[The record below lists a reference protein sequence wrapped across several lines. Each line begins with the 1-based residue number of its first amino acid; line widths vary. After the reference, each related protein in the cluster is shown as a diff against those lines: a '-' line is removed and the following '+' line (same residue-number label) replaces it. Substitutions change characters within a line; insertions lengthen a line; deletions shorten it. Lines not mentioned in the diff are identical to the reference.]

1 MKKILIYHIHSFLL
15 LCIVAGVMLLPACR
29 EDQAGQPSISHL
41 RNYAASPN
49 DTVLQTVSAGQW
61 VVVVG
66 NNLSSVSQAYFGTT
80 AASINSTFFSDTC
93 CVIQIPSIPFQL
105 VPRDKLNEII
115 LFSEGGTANFEVN
128 ITGAPIISHV
138 RAYGAS
144 SNNEILSAILPG
156 QKINLVGYNLKNAEK
171 IAFQGIEADLT
182 KVAYSDTSAIV
193 QIPADL
199 SGGDASQV
207 NMISYTTKIGV
218 GTFAIKII
226 GPPVITSISYEIPKA
241 GDPVYLY
248 GNNLG
253 GVQSLTFAGEIIST
267 YEVSADGT
275 SVSFIAPALTQ
286 SGPVVVTTL
295 GGTFTTAYKVN
306 DINFING
313 GGVGIIANM
322 EWSDYFGWA
331 WWGGGILN
339 SSDPNSGWPSY
350 NADFGVGTGMY
361 IELKSNILN
370 GGAGDDGN
378 AIRINDAKSGWVPAE
393 NLSDPGS
400 NWALKFEINVAKPW
414 KGGTICIKSTN
425 GNYIARYEPWQIS
438 SSKTISY
445 TTKGWQT
452 VTIPLSEFRAK
463 DANLGDGK
471 GLSITKVSDL
481 LDTGSGTGNLTV
493 YMHNFST
500 GATETTFDGAFD
512 NFRVV
517 KR

>member
-1 MKKILIYHIHSFLL
+1 MKKNLLYQIHSFLL
-15 LCIVAGVMLLPACR
+15 LCIVAGIMLLPACR
-29 EDQAGQPSISHL
+29 KDQAGQPSISHL

-49 DTVLQTVSAGQW
+49 DTILETVSAGQW

-93 CVIQIPSIPFQL
+93 CVIQIPAIPFPL
-105 VPRDKLNEII
+105 VPRDKLNEIS
-115 LFSEGGTANFEVN
+115 LVSEGGTATFKVN
-128 ITGAPIISHV
+128 ITGEPIISNV
-138 RAYGAS
+138 RNAAAAP
-144 SNNEILSAILPG
+144 NNAIVNSILPG
-156 QKINLVGYNLKNAEK
+156 QLINIVGYNLKEATK
-171 IAFQGIEADLT
+171 IAFQGIAADLT
-182 KVAYSDTSAIV
+182 KVTYSDSSAIV
-193 QIPADL
+193 QVPANL

-226 GPPVITSISYEIPKA
+226 GPPVITSISSEIPKA
-241 GDPVYLY
+241 GDEVNIY
-248 GNNLG
+248 GNNFG
-253 GVQSLTFAGEIIST
+253 GIQSLTFAGETIST
-267 YEVSADGT
+267 YKVAVDEN
-275 SVSFIAPALTQ
+275 SVNFIAPALTQ
-286 SGPVVVTTL
+286 SGPVVITTP
-295 GGTFTTAYKVN
+295 GGTFTSAYKVN

-378 AIRINDAKSGWVPAE
+378 AIRINDAKSGWVPTE

-438 SSKTISY
+438 SSKTIAY

-452 VTIPLSEFRAK
+452 VTIPLSEFR
-463 DANLGDGK
+463 LTDGK
-471 GLSITKVSDL
+471 GASITKVSDL
-481 LDTGSGTGNLTV
+481 LDPTSGNGNLTV
-493 YMHNFST
+493 YLHNYNTS
-500 GATETTFDGAFD
+500 ATETTFDGAFD